1 MVVER
6 VDIFGNRYFIVVE
19 NYQYIRTDIVRVIYR
34 FKRYVCGNR
43 VIVNDIDGAAIFVFF
58 FGSNRNI
65 NFGIDGG

>member
-1 MVVER
+1 M
-6 VDIFGNRYFIVVE
+6 
-19 NYQYIRTDIVRVIYR
+19 IYR